1 MLHSSSSLM
10 RYVLHDFG
18 PMSVKKNNFKKYN
31 GRFYYR
37 CFQIFL
43 PLQIL
48 EKCVSFFRSKKSW
61 FTCAESNTHLLY
73 KTYVTSLT
81 YTAQLLI

>member
-18 PMSVKKNNFKKYN
+18 PMNVKKNNFKKYD

-37 CFQIFL
+37 CVEIFL
-43 PLQIL
+43 P
-48 EKCVSFFRSKKSW
+48 
-61 FTCAESNTHLLY
+61 Y
-73 KTYVTSLT
+73 KYWKNVYHFSDQKNLGSHVLRVIHTYCTKRM
-81 YTAQLLI
+81 

>member
-18 PMSVKKNNFKKYN
+18 PMSVKKNNFKKYD

-48 EKCVSFFRSKKSW
+48 ENVYHFFDQKNLGSHVL
-61 FTCAESNTHLLY
+61 TVLH
-73 KTYVTSLT
+73 TYCTKRM
-81 YTAQLLI
+81 